1 MVIDIFGFFK
11 YWRRLGRL
19 NYKIL
24 AGMATVLA
32 WGGARNYQI

>member
-1 MVIDIFGFFK
+1 V
-11 YWRRLGRL
+11 GRL

-32 WGGARNYQI
+32 NGGARNYQI